1 MYARSNMFANIES
14 FYKNASEEEITGRI
28 LECIGE
34 IANSDFENETQIGL
48 LFIGAGFGLGFP
60 SVLSDEQKSIL
71 DRTIGVVL
79 NADNETIY
87 SMTMNADRESTT
99 QLLDNIAQLESPI
112 SLTILKYILGFAYA
126 NGGLSDEDAEYL
138 DGEFGMSMLTDFI
151 ASGQEELPAP
161 TVRLSGLE
169 GEVAKYFDDNDPW
182 LDLDGVC
189 EQFSDADRSEIE
201 KMLESLCE
209 KEILYKAKTAIGDMY
224 ARLT

>member
-126 NGGLSDEDAEYL
+126 NGGLSDED
-138 DGEFGMSMLTDFI
+138 
-151 ASGQEELPAP
+151 
-161 TVRLSGLE
+161 
-169 GEVAKYFDDNDPW
+169 
-182 LDLDGVC
+182 
-189 EQFSDADRSEIE
+189 
-201 KMLESLCE
+201 
-209 KEILYKAKTAIGDMY
+209 
-224 ARLT
+224 